1 MYWVIVMVKKLRIYK
16 LFFFVDVLLLKG
28 IFIRLVDVIVKCLN
42 WKDILLFFGLEDSL
56 IIVVINDDYFTVFL
70 RILNMLEYW

>member
-1 MYWVIVMVKKLRIYK
+1 MVIKNLKFII

-42 WKDILLFFGLEDSL
+42 WKDILSFFGLEDSL
-56 IIVVINDDYFTVFL
+56 IIVVINDDYFRVFL